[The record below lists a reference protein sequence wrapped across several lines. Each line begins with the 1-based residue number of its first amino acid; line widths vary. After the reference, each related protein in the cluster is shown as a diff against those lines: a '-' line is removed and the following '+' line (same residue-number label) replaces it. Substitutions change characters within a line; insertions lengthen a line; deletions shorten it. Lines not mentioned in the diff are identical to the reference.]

1 MKQTV
6 VNAKGSRMGFFDR
19 LANLLGLRK
28 KEVNVLVVGLNN
40 SGKST
45 VINHFKREEDRCI
58 DIVPTVGFNVE
69 KFAFK
74 NVSFTAFDMSGHDRY
89 RSLWEHYY
97 KDCHGIIF
105 LIDSTDKLRLVVVKE
120 ELDMLLQHPDVEA
133 RKIPILFL
141 ANKMDLPDSLTT
153 VKLVSGLGLEKIHN
167 KPWHIRATNAVTG
180 EGLQPAIEWLTDQI
194 RDIYINKR

>member
-1 MKQTV
+1 
-6 VNAKGSRMGFFDR
+6 MGLFDR
-19 LANLLGLRK
+19 LASLLGLKK

-45 VINHFKREEDRCI
+45 VINNFKREDDRCI

-74 NVSFTAFDMSGHDRY
+74 NVNFTAFDMSGHDRH

-105 LIDSTDKLRLVVVKE
+105 IIDSSDKLRLVVVKE
-120 ELDMLLQHPDVEA
+120 ELDMLLQHPDVA
-133 RKIPILFL
+133 GRKIPILFL

-153 VKLVSGLGLEKIHN
+153 VKLVAGLGLERIQN
-167 KPWHIRATNAVTG
+167 KPWHIRATNALTG

-194 RDIYINKR
+194 RDIFINKR

>member
-1 MKQTV
+1 MKL
-6 VNAKGSRMGFFDR
+6 FDR
-19 LANLLGLRK
+19 LVHALGLKK

-45 VINHFKREEDRCI
+45 VINHFKREDERCI
-58 DIVPTVGFNVE
+58 DIVSTVGFNVE

-74 NVSFTAFDMSGHDRY
+74 NVHFTAFDMSGHDRY

-97 KDCHGIIF
+97 KDCQGIIF
-105 LIDSTDKLRLVVVKE
+105 IIDSSDKLRLVVVKE
-120 ELDMLLQHPDVEA
+120 ELDMLLQHPDIVG

-141 ANKMDLPDSLTT
+141 ANKMDLPDSLTS
-153 VKLVSGLGLEKIHN
+153 VKLVAALGLDRIHN

-180 EGLQPAIEWLTDQI
+180 DGLQAAIEWLTDQI
-194 RDIYINKR
+194 RDIYINNKR

>member
-1 MKQTV
+1 
-6 VNAKGSRMGFFDR
+6 MGLFDR

-45 VINHFKREEDRCI
+45 VINNFKREDDRCI

-69 KFAFK
+69 KFAYKFF
-74 NVSFTAFDMSGHDRY
+74 NLSIGVLDNILFMSIDTGITHFPSLPFPSLTRICTAS
-89 RSLWEHYY
+89 
-97 KDCHGIIF
+97 
-105 LIDSTDKLRLVVVKE
+105 DKLRLVVVKE
-120 ELDMLLQHPDVEA
+120 ELDMLLQHPDVA
-133 RKIPILFL
+133 GRKIPILFL

-153 VKLVSGLGLEKIHN
+153 VKLVAGLGLERIQN
-167 KPWHIRATNAVTG
+167 KPWHIRATNALTG